1 MLNVGNS
8 SFVKINEIEAIMP
21 PESAPLKRMI
31 GDAKDN
37 GTCIDLTYGK
47 RIKSII
53 VLKSG
58 KLVLSG
64 ILSSTLVNNI
74 NKKSSITKE

>member
-1 MLNVGNS
+1 MLNVGNG
-8 SFVKINEIEAIMP
+8 SFVKISEIEAIMP

-37 GTCIDLTYGK
+37 GTCLDLTYGK
-47 RIKSII
+47 KVKSII

-64 ILSSTLVNNI
+64 VLATTLVNNI
-74 NKKSSITKE
+74 SKKTA